1 MAKKPWVGYLTRG
14 CSGVLLCILL
24 VLPNSPLTG
33 RICISLFF
41 IANGL
46 FSLKYDERGDSP
58 KDKREK
64 VPAFISLIGGIIL
77 LLFTV
82 STLILKLFSL
92 SLGDVGGYLF
102 GPISIIIG
110 LFQIQGG
117 VRIMPNLGHRLLAQS
132 SLTLGVI
139 EVLGGIAV
147 LIYGPVDWQVRVIVL
162 IWVAMMALVMLAT
175 AYRLRE
181 TLEAAQQTQ
190 PVSQK

>member
-14 CSGVLLCILL
+14 CSGVILCILL
-24 VLPNSPLTG
+24 SLPSSPLTG

-64 VPAFISLIGGIIL
+64 VPAFISLIGGVIL
-77 LLFTV
+77 LLFTL
-82 STLILKLFSL
+82 STIILKLFSL

-102 GPISIIIG
+102 GPIAIIIG

-117 VRIMPNLGHRLLAQS
+117 VRIMPELGHRFLAQS

-147 LIYGPVDWQVRVIVL
+147 LIYGPVDWQVRVIVI
-162 IWVAMMALVMLAT
+162 IWVATMALVMLAT
-175 AYRLRE
+175 AHRLRNLE
-181 TLEAAQQTQ
+181 TVQQTQ

>member
-102 GPISIIIG
+102 GPIAIIIG

>member
-24 VLPNSPLTG
+24 ALPNSPLTG

-77 LLFTV
+77 LLFTL
-82 STLILKLFSL
+82 STIILKLLSL

-102 GPISIIIG
+102 GPIAIIIG

-117 VRIMPNLGHRLLAQS
+117 VRIMPNLGHRLLAKS
-132 SLTLGVI
+132 SLTLGII

-162 IWVAMMALVMLAT
+162 IWVATMALVMLAT
-175 AYRLRE
+175 AHRLRE
-181 TLEAAQQTQ
+181 TLEAAQQTR